1 MGPLLPS
8 GHKCL
13 LPPPLPTQP
22 QPVPRTTL
30 TNASALAGP
39 TAAFAPVAWPRP
51 PVLCADAVRRSPAA
65 VWGIVILASR
75 PPGLKVKLEFPD
87 N

>member
-1 MGPLLPS
+1 MRLLLPS
-8 GHKCL
+8 GHKRL

-22 QPVPRTTL
+22 QLVPWTML
-30 TNASALAGP
+30 TNDSALAGP

-65 VWGIVILASR
+65 VWGNVILAPR
-75 PPGLKVKLEFPD
+75 LPQA
-87 N
+87 